1 MAACG
6 MLAAGLVRL
15 LAKHRRED
23 VVKILLAVALFTGV
37 LLTAKLRVVAV
48 LPELVILC
56 AALFIFQDFP
66 GFGEIFKLRFGIVSL
81 LTSG

>member
-15 LAKHRRED
+15 LAKHRREN

-37 LLTAKLRVVAV
+37 LLTAKLRIVAV
-48 LPELVILC
+48 LQSWSYSARRC
-56 AALFIFQDFP
+56 SSF
-66 GFGEIFKLRFGIVSL
+66 R
-81 LTSG
+81 TSQASARS